1 MAMRS
6 SSCSS
11 SSSALSSSSLT
22 VGDCLCL
29 ALHPLIG
36 TIEGL
41 IFLVTDCFGCHP
53 WLLFGR
59 PQEPC
64 HDFSKLAVE
73 SQCFTVNE
81 VEALHELFKKLSTS
95 IEDGHIHK
103 EELQMALFMTPTGEN
118 LFLNRV
124 FYLFDE
130 KKDGVIEFE
139 EFVHALSVFHP
150 YAPLEDKIN
159 FTFRLYDLNET
170 GFIEREEVKQMLVA
184 ILVES
189 EMALPDELLE
199 AFEDADV
206 NRDGRIDQD
215 EWKNFVIRHPK
226 LLKNMTLPHLQDLS
240 KIFPSSVFNIEVESL

>member
-1 MAMRS
+1 MLYATPFFFILIPTS
-6 SSCSS
+6 SFFLILSLP
-11 SSSALSSSSLT
+11 LSS
-22 VGDCLCL
+22 
-29 ALHPLIG
+29 
-36 TIEGL
+36 
-41 IFLVTDCFGCHP
+41 
-53 WLLFGR
+53 LF
-59 PQEPC
+59 
-64 HDFSKLAVE
+64 AV
-73 SQCFTVNE
+73 TVNE
-81 VEALHELFKKLSTS
+81 VEALHELFKNLSS
-95 IEDGHIHK
+95 SDEDGRIHK
-103 EELQMALFMTPTGEN
+103 EELQMALFMTPNGEN

-199 AFEDADV
+199 VIIDKAFEDADV

-215 EWKNFVIRHPK
+215 EWKNFVIRHPT
-226 LLKNMTLPHLQDLS
+226 LLKNMTLPHLQNLS
-240 KIFPSSVFNIEVESL
+240 KVFPSSVFNIEVGACKTW